1 MSQKTADSK
10 IAELRQGFSEYL
22 KAQGKKSYGT
32 TVSDA
37 FYLYRN
43 SFNLDFLALLDIEEL
58 AGIQAD
64 CIVANIIADVI
75 IHLAPS
81 AQRFLRDGGR
91 FIASG
96 IIRERR
102 GDVEK
107 ALAEAGYTV
116 LKVVEL
122 GSWVAIVSQK
132 S

>member
-1 MSQKTADSK
+1 MICTD
-10 IAELRQGFSEYL
+10 
-22 KAQGKKSYGT
+22 
-32 TVSDA
+32 
-37 FYLYRN
+37 
-43 SFNLDFLALLDIEEL
+43 LDPNAVLVAKDNVVKNQVAGNVEIYKGDLLDIQEL

-81 AQRFLRDGGR
+81 ARGFLKEDGL
-91 FIASG
+91 FLSSG

-102 GDVEK
+102 DDVEK
-107 ALAEAGYTV
+107 SLAAAGYTV

-122 GSWVAIVSQK
+122 GSWVAIVSRK

>member
-1 MSQKTADSK
+1 MICTD
-10 IAELRQGFSEYL
+10 
-22 KAQGKKSYGT
+22 
-32 TVSDA
+32 
-37 FYLYRN
+37 
-43 SFNLDFLALLDIEEL
+43 LDPNAVMVARDNVEKNRVTGQVEVYKGDLLDIEEL